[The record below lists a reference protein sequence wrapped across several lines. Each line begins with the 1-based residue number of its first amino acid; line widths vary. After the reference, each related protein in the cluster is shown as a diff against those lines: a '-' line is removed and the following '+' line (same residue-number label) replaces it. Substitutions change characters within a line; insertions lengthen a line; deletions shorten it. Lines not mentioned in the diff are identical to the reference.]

1 MFNAF
6 KNSDLAYYLYMA
18 FVIILGIGSLV
29 IFYFMVTGF
38 NIGVYNPNTI
48 VGNVY
53 IGGLNEEEARQKVNS
68 SVTEWFNDEEIS
80 YEIGYQGYYLEI
92 DREIFE
98 VDVNASFSNISEGT
112 RNPLSI
118 EISDDDLNVLE
129 DELLNQ
135 QFMDGLE
142 NTFSFGSVIES
153 VLNDA
158 RELKQFS
165 RHQLNQ
171 HLVDESFNNQV
182 INHVSVPG
190 YLDTN
195 ISTIISNLEAENP
208 DRVFELNSHE
218 IFSVLEQMP
227 QTISSDGLNTIGA
240 GLLDLILPTEI
251 EVHTLNYNMLLREV
265 ETNPF
270 SGRSVL
276 INRNQNID
284 FRIENIT
291 YIDYEI
297 YFYETDDGDLG
308 LELRGEP
315 SLNSINL
322 EREEIVLDY
331 QPAPTGSTV
340 TREGQDGMIILITR
354 NVNDIYGENKSS
366 SLKVFEYYEPLN
378 PVYED

>member
-366 SLKVFEYYEPLN
+366 TLKVFEYYEPLN